1 MLRRNFLAACKHGIS
16 KCRFSTEAKGAVTS
30 LYDFHVE
37 NGGSIVN
44 FGGFLLPVQYSDQ
57 GITGSHLHTR
67 SNASLFDV
75 SHMLQT
81 EVVGKKLCTL

>member
-1 MLRRNFLAACKHGIS
+1 MLSRRLLKTLVKNSFRPLSTAVQES
-16 KCRFSTEAKGAVTS
+16 KTA

-37 NGGSIVN
+37 NGGKIVN

-57 GITGSHLHTR
+57 GIANSHIYTR
-67 SNASLFDV
+67 NNASLFDV

-81 EVVGKKLCTL
+81 EITGKKFS

>member
-1 MLRRNFLAACKHGIS
+1 MLCRNFLLTICKHGIS
-16 KCRFSTEAKGAVTS
+16 KCKFSTEAKGAVTS

-57 GITGSHLHTR
+57 GISASHLHTR

-81 EVVGKKLCTL
+81 EVIGK